1 MGIGPEIIA
10 KALEKMPRSGAR
22 FTIISARCA
31 FEKYRLSK
39 DVNFIEVKTKYKKPS
54 LPAPSKYG
62 GDISYKSLRLAVKL
76 MLQKKYDA
84 LVTAPISKSAW
95 LKAGVKFMGHTEVLD
110 KYARCGRGA
119 TMMFISGPVACALVS
134 EHYAIKDLPA
144 AITKARIIK
153 TVANFAEVLPKRAA
167 IGVAALNPHAGDDG
181 KIGREEIEIIAP
193 ALKNLRALGFNVS
206 GPYPSDELWLKV
218 RAGRFGGIVCMY
230 HDQAL
235 SGLKLC
241 AKKPAVHITAGLKF
255 LRVSPT
261 HGTAFDIAG
270 KNRADAEGM
279 AEALKF
285 AARAKFPKS

>member
-1 MGIGPEIIA
+1 MGIGPEVIV
-10 KALEKMPRSGAR
+10 KALKKLPRANVR
-22 FTIISARCA
+22 FTIVSARAA
-31 FEKYRLSK
+31 FEKYPLPK

-54 LPAPSKYG
+54 RPAPSKYG

-76 MLQKKYDA
+76 MLQKKYNA
-84 LVTAPISKSAW
+84 LVTAPVSKSAW

-110 KYARCGRGA
+110 KYARSGRGA
-119 TMMFISGPVACALVS
+119 TMMFISGPAACALVS
-134 EHYAIKDLPA
+134 EHYAIKEVSS

-153 TVANFAEVLPKRAA
+153 TAENFAEILPSGAA
-167 IGVAALNPHAGDDG
+167 IGVAALNPHAGDGG

-193 ALKNLRALGFNVS
+193 ALKVLRARGFNVS
-206 GPYPSDELWLKV
+206 GPYPSDELWLKH
-218 RAGRFGGIVCMY
+218 RAGQLKGIICMY

-241 AKKPAVHITAGLKF
+241 AKKPAVHITTGLKF
-255 LRVSPT
+255 LRVSPA

-270 KNRADAEGM
+270 QNCADAEGM